1 MKRARDEAWRSAQT
15 FSSAPETGWPE
26 AVAGQDKQA
35 LIIGT
40 LVRHPGRFLS
50 TATEIVRL
58 GEVRSTRRVIEILI

>member
-1 MKRARDEAWRSAQT
+1 MPTSIST
-15 FSSAPETGWPE
+15 
-26 AVAGQDKQA
+26 GQDKQA